1 LQKKYLILDELQKI
15 LEAAEL
21 LFRRYGV
28 RSVTMSDIAT
38 QLGMSKKTLY
48 QHIENKNDL
57 VEKIML
63 LYINSERKMC
73 LDIRETASNALDEM
87 LKISLQVQRNIENM
101 NPSLLFDLRKYHFS
115 IWQHF
120 ENYRKDFI
128 LNLMLENLGKGKKEG
143 IYRAELNADI
153 IARVHIGTI
162 EIFADDEL
170 LPPDAFP
177 RPLVH
182 REFVLYHLH
191 GIVSDLGRGLLD
203 KYLKQTETNI
213 NL

>member
-1 LQKKYLILDELQKI
+1 LDELQKI
-15 LEAAEL
+15 LDAAEV
-21 LFRRYGV
+21 LFRKYGV
-28 RSVTMSDIAT
+28 RSVTMSDIAG
-38 QLGMSKKTLY
+38 QIGISKKTLY
-48 QHIENKNDL
+48 QHIENKHDL
-57 VEKIML
+57 IEKIMGK
-63 LYINSERKMC
+63 YINEEIDMC
-73 LDIRETASNALDEM
+73 CNIAETAADALDEM

-101 NPSLLFDLRKYHFS
+101 NPSLLFDLRKYHFP

-120 ENYRKDFI
+120 ENHRKEFI
-128 LNLMLENLGKGKKEG
+128 LALIENNLERGKKEG
-143 IYRAELNADI
+143 IYRAELNSGI
-153 IARVHIGTI
+153 VGRIQIGTI

-191 GIVSDLGRGLLD
+191 GIVSDLGRSLLER
-203 KYLKQTETNI
+203 YLKQAETNI